1 MMPTNNG
8 CPNNFRKLSQ
18 NAEIGL
24 SILRKESDA
33 PIANNAPGV
42 AACPRI
48 NRNSFIKLG
57 V

>member
-1 MMPTNNG
+1 MSYQEDI
-8 CPNNFRKLSQ
+8 K
-18 NAEIGL
+18 AA
-24 SILRKESDA
+24 ILRKESDA

-42 AACPRI
+42 AAWPRI